1 MRLETK
7 TRIFHV
13 FYIISL
19 VFMAFSTLLGLS
31 IGCLTGPLGMIVG
44 TVAGFILGL
53 IPAAHFSELH
63 ENARQELEEANLPYR
78 FR

>member
-1 MRLETK
+1 MRLEAK
-7 TRIFHV
+7 TRIFHI

-31 IGCLTGPLGMIVG
+31 IGCLAGPLGIIVG
-44 TVAGFILGL
+44 IFAGLILGL
-53 IPAAHFSELH
+53 IPTAHFSELH
-63 ENARQELEEANLPYR
+63 ENARQELEEENQPYR